1 MYADFIQ
8 MVFNS
13 EYVSDEINETHGTTV
28 KTFTIIKAKSLLIPF
43 PPLAEQH
50 RIVAKVD
57 RLMALCD
64 ELERQGVSCWIA
76 PRNILPGTSWRASI
90 VSAVESTHVMA
101 LIFSSNTQKSK
112 QVIKELSIAVDTR
125 GNIAVD
131 PGTNRIAD
139 TNIFA
144 SGDAVSGASLV
155 VRAMA
160 SGRKAAAA
168 IDKYLHPHKS

>member
-1 MYADFIQ
+1 MNA
-8 MVFNS
+8 S
-13 EYVSDEINETHGTTV
+13 PS
-28 KTFTIIKAKSLLIPF
+28 S
-43 PPLAEQH
+43 
-50 RIVAKVD
+50 
-57 RLMALCD
+57 
-64 ELERQGVSCWIA
+64 
-76 PRNILPGTSWRASI
+76 ILHPA
-90 VSAVESTHVMA
+90 
-101 LIFSSNTQKSK
+101 
-112 QVIKELSIAVDTR
+112 AVDTR